1 MAPEVCCFDSIGYVS
16 ILYSAAFYD
25 FKCIFILGVNA
36 SNQTDKLIFIL
47 CDNVLMLQ
55 SFKVRQ
61 LKLNSH
67 AAFPVSRFLSLHPV
81 VFHPHAHRFFP
92 PISSFLFSFS
102 FTSPSTSTSSG
113 TCLLFHLFSSY
124 LPRSK
129 VSVHWPSQSGKNMDL
144 ARTNALLHVPGILSF
159 LLGLQLLGGAVE
171 FNLILTAWVGLGV
184 KPSLPL
190 WNNVDYTG

>member
-1 MAPEVCCFDSIGYVS
+1 MAPEVCCFDSIVNVS

-81 VFHPHAHRFFP
+81 VFHPHAHRFFLPFP
-92 PISSFLFSFS
+92 PFFFPFFHFSIHLYILRNLSSLPPFLLL
-102 FTSPSTSTSSG
+102 SPSVKSVST
-113 TCLLFHLFSSY
+113 
-124 LPRSK
+124 
-129 VSVHWPSQSGKNMDL
+129 
-144 ARTNALLHVPGILSF
+144 
-159 LLGLQLLGGAVE
+159 
-171 FNLILTAWVGLGV
+171 LTITVR
-184 KPSLPL
+184 
-190 WNNVDYTG
+190 

>member
-1 MAPEVCCFDSIGYVS
+1 MAPEVCCFDSIVNVS

-92 PISSFLFSFS
+92 PISSFLFSFLS
-102 FTSPSTSTSSG
+102 
-113 TCLLFHLFSSY
+113 LLHPPLHPQEPVFSSTFSPPISLGQKCQYIDHHTQVRTWTWHARMRCCMYRGSY
-124 LPRSK
+124 LFCLVCSYW
-129 VSVHWPSQSGKNMDL
+129 VVLWSLIWYW
-144 ARTNALLHVPGILSF
+144 LH
-159 LLGLQLLGGAVE
+159 E
-171 FNLILTAWVGLGV
+171 
-184 KPSLPL
+184 
-190 WNNVDYTG
+190 